1 MSGTGPEGSADYP
14 EFGES
19 EDSLGAAEAEGAVAG
34 FRATR
39 RGVTARF
46 DAPQAGIIRTL
57 VSQVAELV
65 GGDLPDAGRP
75 GSAQPGSA
83 QPGSAQPG
91 VDLFGDDLA
100 AGGSD
105 IPPGGERPGG
115 DIPPGGPGAGSGD
128 DPLSG
133 HWDSPEEFAALLG
146 LSDSTALPEDPVLA
160 RLLPDAYRDDAE
172 AAGDFRRYTEQD
184 LRSGKVAAARTVLAT
199 LPEGGGQVRLS
210 TDDAQAWLR
219 AINDVRLALGVRL
232 SITEDFEERLA
243 GLDPEDPRSAY
254 FWVYDWLTYLQET
267 LVHALW

>member
-1 MSGTGPEGSADYP
+1 VSGTGPKGSADFP

-19 EDSLGAAEAEGAVAG
+19 DDSLGAAEAEGAVAG

-46 DAPQAGIIRTL
+46 AAPQAGIIRTL

-65 GGDLPDAGRP
+65 GGD
-75 GSAQPGSA
+75 
-83 QPGSAQPG
+83 
-91 VDLFGDDLA
+91 
-100 AGGSD
+100 
-105 IPPGGERPGG
+105 RPGG
-115 DIPPGGPGAGSGD
+115 DIPPGGPVARSGD
-128 DPLSG
+128 DPLGG

-146 LSDSTALPEDPVLA
+146 LSESTALPEDPVLA

-199 LPEGGGQVRLS
+199 LPEDGGQVRLS

-232 SITEDFEERLA
+232 SITEDFEQRMA
-243 GLDPEDPRSAY
+243 GLDPEDPRLAY

>member
-1 MSGTGPEGSADYP
+1 VSGTGPEGSADFP
-14 EFGES
+14 GFGES
-19 EDSLGAAEAEGAVAG
+19 DDSLGAAEAEGAVAG

-65 GGDLPDAGRP
+65 GGDLPGAGQP
-75 GSAQPGSA
+75 GGAQPGGA
-83 QPGSAQPG
+83 QPGG
-91 VDLFGDDLA
+91 GLLGDDLA
-100 AGGSD
+100 GRD
-105 IPPGGERPGG
+105 IPPGGDQPGG
-115 DIPPGGPGAGSGD
+115 DVPPGGPAARPGD

-133 HWDSPEEFAALLG
+133 SWDSPEEFAALLG
-146 LSDSTALPEDPVLA
+146 LSESTALPEDPVLA
-160 RLLPDAYRDDAE
+160 RLLPDAYRDDAQ

-232 SITEDFEERLA
+232 SITEDFEQRLA